1 VLTTYADILRK
12 PGALRFCAAA
22 FVMRLPMSMLGL
34 GAVLFLTLRG
44 ESYALAGA
52 VSAAGALSNAVV
64 GPFLSRYIDRYSQ
77 HRIVPVAISIAVT
90 FQVLFVVS
98 VLEGWPVWTW
108 FAAFCLG
115 EAFVP
120 TVGSLVRARWA
131 YVLDDAAD
139 VRTAFA
145 LESVIDEVVFIAGPP
160 IATLLAI
167 SVVQWGAVGA
177 AVVLLIVGTLWL
189 VPQRRTEP
197 PPAGDAHREGRGA
210 IRYPGIALVTAVF
223 FFLGGVF
230 GAFEVVTVA
239 SAEELGVQGWT
250 GVLLAVYA
258 LGSGIAGLT
267 LGALHLKAALP
278 AQLRWFLVL
287 LAVVSVPFPFL
298 HSPVLLGAVAF
309 VAGVAVAPSLITGM
323 ALVERLVPS
332 TRLTE
337 GLTISF
343 AGITVGFAL
352 AAPTSGLVIDSLGP
366 ATAYWILTGSAI
378 ACAVVGL
385 AGGRHLERAL
395 ARADAEAAYS
405 PEAPT
410 ALAE

>member
-1 VLTTYADILRK
+1 VLTTYTQLFRQ
-12 PGALRFCAAA
+12 PGTLRFSAAA

-77 HRIVPVAISIAVT
+77 HRVVPIAISIAVV
-90 FQVLFVVS
+90 FQVLFVVA
-98 VLEGWPVWTW
+98 VLGGWPVWTW

-145 LESVIDEVVFIAGPP
+145 LESVVDEIVFIAGPP

-177 AVVLLIVGTLWL
+177 AVALLIVGTLWL

-197 PPAGDAHREGRGA
+197 PPAGAAHREGRGA
-210 IRYPGIALVTAVF
+210 VRYPGIALVAAVF

-258 LGSGIAGLT
+258 LGSGLAGLT
-267 LGALHLKAALP
+267 LGALHLRASLP
-278 AQLRWFLVL
+278 RQLRWFLLL
-287 LAVVSVPFPFL
+287 LAVVSIPFPFL
-298 HSPVLLGAVAF
+298 HSPLLLGVVAF

-343 AGITVGFAL
+343 AGITVGFAF
-352 AAPTSGLVIDSLGP
+352 AAPASGLVIDSLGP
-366 ATAYWILTGSAI
+366 SAAYWILTGSAF
-378 ACAVVGL
+378 ACALVGL
-385 AGGRHLERAL
+385 AGGGHLERAL
-395 ARADAEAAYS
+395 SRADAEAAYS
-405 PEAPT
+405 PEVPE